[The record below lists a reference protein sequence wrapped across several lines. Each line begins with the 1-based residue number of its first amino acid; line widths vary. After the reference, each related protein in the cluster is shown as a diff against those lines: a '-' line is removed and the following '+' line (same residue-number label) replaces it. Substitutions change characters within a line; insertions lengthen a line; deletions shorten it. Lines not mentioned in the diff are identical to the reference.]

1 MPHKKRSDDMRQNAT
16 TIEPPVRGLTAQQD
30 TVLAALLTGKSVT
43 AAAGEAGIARQTVH
57 RWLASD
63 ADFIAAYNRGRREIA
78 AAHAV
83 RLLAMCGQALDVLD
97 GAIAAGDARVAL
109 AVLKGAGVLGGDAAQ
124 IVGSSDPDE
133 VRDEHARRAKAQE
146 LENLIAGI

>member
-1 MPHKKRSDDMRQNAT
+1 MRQNAT
-16 TIEPPVRGLTAQQD
+16 TIEPPVRELTAQQD

-78 AAHAV
+78 DAHAV

-97 GAIAAGDARVAL
+97 TAMGGGDVKAAL
-109 AVLKGAGVLGGDAAQ
+109 AVLKGAGVFAGDAAR
-124 IVGSSDPDE
+124 IEGSGDPDT
-133 VRDEHARRAKAQE
+133 VRNEQVQRAKIQE
-146 LENLIAGI
+146 LNDLLLGA